1 MRGIKPGKIRSDSV
15 KDPMVRSYAYKNVVR
30 IESIVGRI
38 NIRPHIY
45 LLISIYIFR
54 LTSNFNY
61 REIEKFSCKI
71 FF

>member
-15 KDPMVRSYAYKNVVR
+15 KDPMVRSYACKNVVR

-45 LLISIYIFR
+45 LSFNFYIYFQ
-54 LTSNFNY
+54 TNF
-61 REIEKFSCKI
+61 KFQLQRNRKV
-71 FF
+71 FL

>member
-45 LLISIYIFR
+45 LSFNFYIYFQ
-54 LTSNFNY
+54 TNF
-61 REIEKFSCKI
+61 KFQLQRNRQV
-71 FF
+71 FL